1 MFIIQA
7 PYPLIQ
13 TTSIL
18 PDPKFSD
25 AESLQV
31 EVNRKLAVDG
41 TRRTYIKRKDRRKL
55 LWSFKMTRNKALEL
69 RAFVYAYFAS
79 IIKITDHND
88 RVWIGNFINNPFEFD
103 TTDRGGP
110 PINPMP
116 RGELVA
122 IDLEFE
128 GIENA

>member
-55 LWSFKMTRNKALEL
+55 LWSFKLTRNKALEL

-79 IIKITDHND
+79 IIKVTDHND
-88 RVWIGNFINNPFEFD
+88 RVWIINLVGNPFEFD
-103 TTDRGGP
+103 TIERGGP
-110 PINPMP
+110 AVSPMP
-116 RGELVA
+116 RGEVVS
-122 IDLEFE
+122 IDLEAE
-128 GIENA
+128 GIEQ